1 MNMNVFNKNKK
12 KFSLNI
18 NSSIKD
24 AIKLIN
30 QT

>member
-1 MNMNVFNKNKK
+1 MNVFNKNKK

-30 QT
+30 QTF